1 MTLREIPYDVRQV
14 IDWGLRALGA
24 LLGAVPRA
32 FSDIWRFVIGSV
44 QNAVAPVLPVLS
56 QKDQELLVTT
66 GIVIGAA
73 LAALLLVQ
81 TVMALVPRHKRA
93 TARPRQHR
101 HRRAA

>member
-14 IDWGLRALGA
+14 IDWSLRALGA
-24 LLGAVPRA
+24 LLSAVPRA

-56 QKDQELLVTT
+56 QKDQEILVTT
-66 GIVIGAA
+66 GIVIGVVA
-73 LAALLLVQ
+73 AALLVVQ
-81 TVMALVPRHKRA
+81 TVMALVPRRRGA
-93 TARPRQHR
+93 TARLSQDR